1 MKKLLIFSALFTL
14 IYIFLP
20 KAEYREWLPGPFD
33 NKRNINNNTVTINQ
47 SSDDAGIY
55 KYYQD
60 DYSISYFIPNNN
72 PIEIP
77 KIKLNNYNSF
87 TNDN

>member
-1 MKKLLIFSALFTL
+1 MKKLLLFSALFTL
-14 IYIFLP
+14 IYMFLP

-33 NKRNINNNTVTINQ
+33 NNRNIKNNIVTINQ

-60 DYSISYFIPNNN
+60 DYSISYFTPNNK

-77 KIKLNNYNSF
+77 KIKLNNFN
-87 TNDN
+87 TINNDI

>member
-1 MKKLLIFSALFTL
+1 M
-14 IYIFLP
+14 FLP

-33 NKRNINNNTVTINQ
+33 NKRNIKNNIVTINQ

-55 KYYQD
+55 MYYQD

-77 KIKLNNYNSF
+77 KIKLNNF
-87 TNDN
+87 DTTTNNI